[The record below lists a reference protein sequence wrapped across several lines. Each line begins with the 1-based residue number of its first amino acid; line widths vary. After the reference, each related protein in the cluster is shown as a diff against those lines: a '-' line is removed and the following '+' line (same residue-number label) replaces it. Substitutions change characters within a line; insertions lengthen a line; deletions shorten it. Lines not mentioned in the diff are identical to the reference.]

1 MRVPG
6 GNLLGMA
13 SRLIGLDKI
22 DHWKFQ
28 KNVEDGAGVLQP
40 IYATAPLVIYGSVQ
54 PVPRSMYEQN
64 GLDFQ
69 RDFFNV
75 YTSAVL
81 SDLRRDKA
89 PDMLDWNGRRF
100 NVESKTDWAKQDGWK
115 GALCCDI
122 GPTPV

>member
-1 MRVPG
+1 M
-6 GNLLGMA
+6 
-13 SRLIGLDKI
+13 
-22 DHWKFQ
+22 Q
-28 KNVEDGAGVLQP
+28 QP
-40 IYATAPLVIYGSVQ
+40 INTTAPVTIQGSVQ
-54 PVPRSMYEQN
+54 PVPRSMYEAN

-69 RDFFNV
+69 KDYFSV
-75 YTSAVL
+75 YTTAPL

-122 GPTPV
+122 GPTPL